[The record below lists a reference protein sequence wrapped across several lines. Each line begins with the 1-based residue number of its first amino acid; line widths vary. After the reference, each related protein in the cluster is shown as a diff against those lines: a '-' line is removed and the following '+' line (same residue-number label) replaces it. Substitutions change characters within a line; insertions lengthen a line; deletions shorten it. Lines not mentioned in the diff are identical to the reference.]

1 MTTRLRPLLAVLLL
15 FAVSAAAWAKD
26 TPRTITVFAAAS
38 LKESL
43 DAATADWTAS
53 SRQKVLV
60 SYAASN
66 ALARQIEQG
75 APADVYIS
83 ADEAWMDYLQGRK
96 LLATHTRFDLVR
108 NRLVVVAPANGML
121 ARIDLA
127 RSGDFLRAL
136 GGGRLALAEVESVPA
151 GKYAREALIRQ
162 GLWQDV
168 SARLAQGENVRA
180 ALAFVAKGEAPLGI
194 VYATDARAEPK
205 VRVVAEFAPAMHA
218 RIAYPAA
225 ALARG
230 DSASA
235 SKGFLAFLR
244 GERARAIFSR
254 AGFGKP

>member
-1 MTTRLRPLLAVLLL
+1 MTTRLRLAPLLLLL
-15 FAVSAAAWAKD
+15 ALALPAWAKD
-26 TPRTITVFAAAS
+26 APRTITVFAAAS

-43 DAATADWTAS
+43 DAATSDWSAS
-53 SRQKVLV
+53 SGQEVLV

-83 ADEAWMDYLQGRK
+83 ADEAWMDYLQARK
-96 LLATHTRFDLVR
+96 LLAKDTRFDLVR
-108 NRLVVVAPANGML
+108 NRLVVVAPADATL
-121 ARIDLA
+121 QRIDLA
-127 RSGDFLRAL
+127 RSGDFMRAL
-136 GGGRLALAEVESVPA
+136 GGGRLAVAEVKSVPA

-162 GLWQDV
+162 GLWPDV
-168 SARLAQGENVRA
+168 SARLAQGDNVRA

-205 VRVVAEFAPAMHA
+205 VRVVAEFSPTMHA
-218 RIAYPAA
+218 RIGYPAA
-225 ALARG
+225 ATAQG

-235 SKGFLAFLR
+235 SKGFLAYLR
-244 GERARAIFSR
+244 SERARAIFDR